1 MSTELFHW
9 TDEFSIG
16 LQEIDEQHKELV
28 ELLNQ
33 LHVAIK
39 EHHGSTTSRQIL
51 DKLADYTCTHFWSRR
66 A

>member
-28 ELLNQ
+28 DLLM
-33 LHVAIK
+33 
-39 EHHGSTTSRQIL
+39 SR
-51 DKLADYTCTHFWSRR
+51 SRKHER
-66 A
+66 S